1 MLEASQ
7 WDPRLLELFQQVEA
21 DLRELLAVPDE
32 YAVFFLHGGASN
44 QFAMIPM
51 NLLRGRDRADY
62 LHTGLWSGKAAEE
75 ARRYATVNV
84 AGSGTGSGEGWRQG
98 SKTYKRT
105 LANLSHWPPQKIET
119 FRRLLQDQPLVSP
132 HDLFCTRQ
140 TLPHGHVEA
149 VLMAMRQLGL
159 DSLLAAKR
167 CRQRDL
173 VMAMVASRLLHPCSK
188 LATTREW
195 HTTTLAQELSVA
207 DATEDDL
214 YQAMDWLLERQPRIE
229 KKLAARHL
237 SEDCLVLYDVS
248 SSYYEGRTCP
258 LAQYG
263 HDRDGKKG
271 LPIIVYG
278 VMTDGEGRPIAVE
291 VYPGNTGDP
300 TTVADQVEKLRDRFQ
315 LSRVVLVGDRGML
328 TQPQI
333 DKMKTHSG
341 LGWIT
346 ALTSVAIRGLLEAG
360 ALQLSLLDETNLAEI
375 TSPDYPGERL
385 MVCHNPLLEEERGR
399 KRRELL
405 EATETALGKVS
416 QQVARRKK
424 KPLKEAEI
432 ALKVGKVLGHYKM
445 GKHFLYTIG
454 EGKLQWSRREQMI
467 EQEAKLDGIYV
478 IRTSESAERLSAADT
493 VRSYKSLAQVERAF
507 RTLKGV
513 DLLIRPIRHR
523 TEDRV
528 PAHIFLC
535 LLAYYVE
542 WHLRRAWAPLLFEDE
557 QLAELRRQ
565 RDPIL
570 PATGSPSAQQ
580 KKLTRQTAD
589 GFPVHSFATLM
600 AELAGRARVTY
611 GLKSDGS
618 APSFQQVPEPTPLQ
632 AKAYALLAL
641 LPVAGN

>member
-1 MLEASQ
+1 MYIET
-7 WDPRLLELFQQVEA
+7 
-21 DLRELLAVPDE
+21 VPNRNSPP
-32 YAVFFLHGGASN
+32 A
-44 QFAMIPM
+44 I
-51 NLLRGRDRADY
+51 LLR
-62 LHTGLWSGKAAEE
+62 
-75 ARRYATVNV
+75 
-84 AGSGTGSGEGWRQG
+84 EGWREG
-98 SKTYKRT
+98 SKTLKRT
-105 LANLSHWPPQKIET
+105 LANLSHWPQQKIET
-119 FRRLLQDQPLVSP
+119 FRRLLQDEPLVSP
-132 HDLFCTRQ
+132 QDLFCTQQ

-149 VLMAMRQLGL
+149 ILMVMRKLGL

-167 CRQRDL
+167 CRERDL
-173 VMAMVASRLLHPCSK
+173 VMAMIASRLLHPCSK

-195 HTTTLAQELSVA
+195 HTTTLAEELSVA

-214 YQAMDWLLERQPRIE
+214 YQAMDWLLVRQPRIE

-237 SEDCLVLYDVS
+237 GEDCLVLYDVS

-291 VYPGNTGDP
+291 VYPGNTGDS
-300 TTVADQVEKLRDRFQ
+300 TTVADQVEKLRARFQ

-333 DKMKTHSG
+333 DKMKMHPG

-346 ALTSVAIRGLLEAG
+346 ALTSVAIRGLLETG

-405 EATETALGKVS
+405 QATEQALTKVGK
-416 QQVARRKK
+416 QVERRKK

-432 ALKVGKVLGHYKM
+432 ALKVGKVLGRYKM

-454 EGKLQWSRREQMI
+454 EGKFQWSRREQTI

-478 IRTSESAERLSAADT
+478 IRTSESVERLSAADT

-557 QLAELRRQ
+557 QLAEERRR

-570 PATGSPSAQQ
+570 PATCSPSAQE

-600 AELAGRARVTY
+600 AELGSRARVTY
-611 GLKSDGS
+611 GLKSEES
-618 APSFQQVPEPTPLQ
+618 TPSFQQVPEPTPLQ

-641 LPVAGN
+641 LPVVGN

>member
-1 MLEASQ
+1 MYIEIVPNRNS
-7 WDPRLLELFQQVEA
+7 PP
-21 DLRELLAVPDE
+21 AV
-32 YAVFFLHGGASN
+32 
-44 QFAMIPM
+44 
-51 NLLRGRDRADY
+51 LLR
-62 LHTGLWSGKAAEE
+62 
-75 ARRYATVNV
+75 
-84 AGSGTGSGEGWRQG
+84 EGWREG
-98 SKTYKRT
+98 SKTLKRT
-105 LANLSHWPPQKIET
+105 LANLSHWPQQKIDS
-119 FRRLLQDQPLVSP
+119 FRRLLQDEPLVSP
-132 HDLFCTRQ
+132 QDLFCTHQ

-149 VLMAMRQLGL
+149 ILMAMRKLSL

-167 CRQRDL
+167 CRERDL
-173 VMAMVASRLLHPCSK
+173 VMAMIASRLLHPCSK

-195 HTTTLAQELSVA
+195 HTTTLAEELSVA

-214 YQAMDWLLERQPRIE
+214 YQAMDWLLDRQLRIE

-248 SSYYEGRTCP
+248 SSYYEGHTCP

-278 VMTDGEGRPIAVE
+278 VITDGEGRPIAVQ

-300 TTVADQVEKLRDRFQ
+300 TTVADQVEKLSDRFQ
-315 LSRVVLVGDRGML
+315 LARVVLVGDRGML

-333 DKMKTHSG
+333 DKMKMHPG

-346 ALTSVAIRGLLEAG
+346 ALTSVAIRGLLETG

-375 TSPDYPGERL
+375 TSPGYPGERL
-385 MVCHNPLLEEERGR
+385 MVCHNPLLEEQRGR

-405 EATETALGKVS
+405 EATETALTKIS
-416 QQVARRKK
+416 KQVARRKK

-432 ALKVGKVLGHYKM
+432 GLKVGKVLGRYKM

-454 EGKLQWSRREQMI
+454 EGKFQWSRREQTV
-467 EQEAKLDGIYV
+467 EEEAKLDGIYL
-478 IRTSESAERLSAADT
+478 IRTSESVERLSAADT

-557 QLAELRRQ
+557 QLAQERRR

-570 PATGSPSAQQ
+570 PATGSPSAQE

-600 AELAGRARVTY
+600 AELSSRARVTY
-611 GLKSDGS
+611 GLKSEES
-618 APSFQQVPEPTPLQ
+618 TPSFQQVPEPTLLQ

-641 LPVAGN
+641 LPAVGK

>member
-1 MLEASQ
+1 MYIETVPNRNS
-7 WDPRLLELFQQVEA
+7 PP
-21 DLRELLAVPDE
+21 AV
-32 YAVFFLHGGASN
+32 
-44 QFAMIPM
+44 
-51 NLLRGRDRADY
+51 LLR
-62 LHTGLWSGKAAEE
+62 
-75 ARRYATVNV
+75 
-84 AGSGTGSGEGWRQG
+84 EGWREG
-98 SKTYKRT
+98 SKTLKRT
-105 LANLSHWPPQKIET
+105 LANLSHWPQQKIDA
-119 FRRLLQDQPLVSP
+119 FRRLLQDEPLVSP
-132 HDLFCTRQ
+132 QDLLRTRQ

-149 VLMAMRQLGL
+149 ILMAMRQLGL

-167 CRQRDL
+167 CRERDL
-173 VMAMVASRLLHPCSK
+173 VMAMIATRLLHPCSK

-195 HTTTLAQELSVA
+195 HTTTLAEELSVA

-237 SEDCLVLYDVS
+237 REDCLVLYDVS
-248 SSYYEGRTCP
+248 SSYYEGHTCP

-300 TTVADQVEKLRDRFQ
+300 TTVVDQVDKLRDRFQ

-333 DKMKTHSG
+333 DKMKTHPG

-346 ALTSVAIRGLLEAG
+346 ALTSVAIRGLLAAG

-405 EATETALGKVS
+405 EATEQALTKVS
-416 QQVARRKK
+416 KQVERRKK

-454 EGKLQWSRREQMI
+454 EGKFQWSRREQTV
-467 EQEAKLDGIYV
+467 EEEAKLDGIYML
-478 IRTSESAERLSAADT
+478 RTSEPVERLSAADT

-557 QLAELRRQ
+557 QLAQERR
-565 RDPIL
+565 RHDPIL
-570 PATGSPSAQQ
+570 PATGSPSAQE

-600 AELAGRARVTY
+600 AELASRARVTY
-611 GLKSDGS
+611 ELKAEESG
-618 APSFQQVPEPTPLQ
+618 PSFQQVPEPTPLQ

>member
-1 MLEASQ
+1 MYIETVPNRNS
-7 WDPRLLELFQQVEA
+7 PP
-21 DLRELLAVPDE
+21 AV
-32 YAVFFLHGGASN
+32 
-44 QFAMIPM
+44 
-51 NLLRGRDRADY
+51 LLR
-62 LHTGLWSGKAAEE
+62 
-75 ARRYATVNV
+75 
-84 AGSGTGSGEGWRQG
+84 EGWREG
-98 SKTYKRT
+98 SKTLKRT
-105 LANLSHWPPQKIET
+105 LANLSHWPQQKIDA
-119 FRRLLQDQPLVSP
+119 FRRLLQDEPLVSP
-132 HDLFCTRQ
+132 QDLFRTRQ

-149 VLMAMRQLGL
+149 ILMAMRKLGL

-167 CRQRDL
+167 CRERDL
-173 VMAMVASRLLHPCSK
+173 VMAMIATRLLHPCSK

-195 HTTTLAQELSVA
+195 HTTTLAEELSVA

-248 SSYYEGRTCP
+248 SSYYEGHTCP

-300 TTVADQVEKLRDRFQ
+300 TTVVDQVDKLRDRFQ

-333 DKMKTHSG
+333 DKMKTHPG

-346 ALTSVAIRGLLEAG
+346 ALTSVAIRGLLAAG

-405 EATETALGKVS
+405 EATEKALTKVGK
-416 QQVARRKK
+416 QVERRKK

-454 EGKLQWSRREQMI
+454 EGKFQWSRREQTV
-467 EQEAKLDGIYV
+467 EEEAKLDGIYV
-478 IRTSESAERLSAADT
+478 IRTSEPVERLSAADT

-507 RTLKGV
+507 RSLKGV

-542 WHLRRAWAPLLFEDE
+542 WHLRRVWAPLLFEDE
-557 QLAELRRQ
+557 QLAQERRR

-570 PATGSPSAQQ
+570 PATGSPSAQE

-600 AELAGRARVTY
+600 AELASRARVTY
-611 GLKSDGS
+611 ELKAEES

>member
-1 MLEASQ
+1 MYIEIVPNRNS
-7 WDPRLLELFQQVEA
+7 PP
-21 DLRELLAVPDE
+21 AV
-32 YAVFFLHGGASN
+32 
-44 QFAMIPM
+44 
-51 NLLRGRDRADY
+51 LLR
-62 LHTGLWSGKAAEE
+62 
-75 ARRYATVNV
+75 
-84 AGSGTGSGEGWRQG
+84 EGWREG
-98 SKTYKRT
+98 SKTFKRT
-105 LANLSHWPPQKIET
+105 LANLSHWPQQKIDS
-119 FRRLLQDQPLVSP
+119 FRRLLQDEPLVSP
-132 HDLFCTRQ
+132 QDLFCTFK

-149 VLMAMRQLGL
+149 ILLAMRKLGL

-167 CRQRDL
+167 CRERDL
-173 VMAMVASRLLHPCSK
+173 VMAMIASRLLHPCSK

-195 HTTTLAQELSVA
+195 HSTTLAEELSVA

-248 SSYYEGRTCP
+248 SSYYEGHTCP

-333 DKMKTHSG
+333 DKMKMHPG

-405 EATETALGKVS
+405 EATETALTKVS
-416 QQVARRKK
+416 KQVARRKK

-432 ALKVGKVLGHYKM
+432 AMKVGKVLGRHKM

-454 EGKLQWSRREQMI
+454 EGKFQWSRREQTI

-478 IRTSESAERLSAADT
+478 IRTSESVERLSAADT

-513 DLLIRPIRHR
+513 ELLIRPIRHR

-528 PAHIFLC
+528 PTHIFLC

-570 PATGSPSAQQ
+570 PATGSPSAQE
-580 KKLTRQTAD
+580 KKFTRQTAD
-589 GFPVHSFATLM
+589 GFPVHSFETLM
-600 AELAGRARVTY
+600 AELASRARVTY
-611 GLKSDGS
+611 GLKSEES
-618 APSFQQVPEPTPLQ
+618 TPRFQQVPEPTPLQ
-632 AKAYALLAL
+632 AKAYALLGL
-641 LPVAGN
+641 LPVAGK